1 MGRGAE
7 LGALAASRAMNPWT
21 PLVLLSAGAGAFS
34 ALAIRGRKAVL
45 IGAVI
50 PWLGLLAWLLYHE
63 FFVPYQ
69 GGGASMWPIA
79 QLFGGTVAA
88 LTGACSSAAVRFIG
102 GRA

>member
-1 MGRGAE
+1 MG
-7 LGALAASRAMNPWT
+7 
-21 PLVLLSAGAGAFS
+21 
-34 ALAIRGRKAVL
+34 LAIRGRKAVL

-63 FFVPYQ
+63 FLVPYQ

-88 LTGACSSAAVRFIG
+88 LVGACAAAAVRFIRS
-102 GRA
+102 RA